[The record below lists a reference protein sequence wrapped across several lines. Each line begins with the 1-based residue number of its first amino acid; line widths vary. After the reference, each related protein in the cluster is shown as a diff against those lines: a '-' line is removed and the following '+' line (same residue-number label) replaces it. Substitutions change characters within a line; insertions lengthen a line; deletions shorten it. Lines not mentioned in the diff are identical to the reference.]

1 MAPSLVDAAAA
12 LRAAAADLIAADT
25 DAATVAELMTVM
37 DDVES
42 VRRLLP
48 VAEHRIV
55 NRLSAETNPLDYGA
69 TTISKLVAFRLRI
82 SSGEA
87 SRRLAEAK
95 DLGPRRTL
103 IGEPLEPVLAL
114 TAAAQVDGAI
124 NAEHVKI
131 IRGFFAG
138 LPDHVDPQTRQ
149 GAEADLVR
157 VAREHGPE
165 GLRKAVDLLL
175 ALLHPDGNFSD
186 EERQRRRG
194 VTIGKQQADGM
205 SPVSGY
211 LTPEARAT
219 FEALLAKMAAPGM
232 CNPDDESP
240 TVDAEPEPEATERDT
255 RTPAQRNHDALLAM
269 GRMVLCSG
277 KLGQLNGL
285 PVTVIVSTTLQDLE
299 SAAGRPAVTAGGSL
313 LPMPDLIR
321 MASHA
326 HHYLAVFDG
335 HTGQAL
341 HLGRTRRCAN
351 PAQRIVLHARDRGCT
366 RPGCTVDGYHSQV
379 HHAVADWKHDG
390 QTNVNDLSFA
400 CGPDNRMI
408 ETTDWTTR
416 KRSDGKTEWIPP
428 PDLDTGQARVN
439 DLHHPERLLRPP
451 DEDGDDDPV

>member
-25 DAATVAELMTVM
+25 DTATVAELMAAL

-48 VAEHRIV
+48 VAEHRV
-55 NRLSAETNPLDYGA
+55 LNRLAAETNPLDYGA
-69 TTISKLVAFRLRI
+69 TTMSKLVAFRLRI

-103 IGEPLEPVLAL
+103 IGEPLEPVLAR

-131 IRGFFAG
+131 IRGFFAT
-138 LPDHVDPQTRQ
+138 LPDHVDLQTREE
-149 GAEADLVR
+149 AEADLVR
-157 VAREHGPE
+157 VARAHAPE

-186 EERQRRRG
+186 EERKRRRG

-205 SPVSGY
+205 SPVRGY

-219 FEALLAKMAAPGM
+219 FEALLAKLAAPGM

-240 TVDAEPEPEATERDT
+240 TVEGEPDDEVAQRDD

-299 SAAGRPAVTAGGSL
+299 TAAGRPAVTAGGTL

-335 HTGQAL
+335 HTGEAL

-408 ETTDWTTR
+408 DTTGWTTR
-416 KRSDGKTEWIPP
+416 KRGDGKTEWIPP

-451 DEDGDDDPV
+451 DEDDDPV

>member
-12 LRAAAADLIAADT
+12 LRAAVADLIAADT
-25 DAATVAELMTVM
+25 DAASAAELLAAM

-42 VRRLLP
+42 VRRVLP
-48 VAEHRIV
+48 VTEHRIV

-69 TTISKLVAFRLRI
+69 TTMSKLVAFRLRI
-82 SSGEA
+82 SSTEA

-103 IGEPLEPVLAL
+103 IGEPLTPVLAL
-114 TAAAQVDGAI
+114 TAAAQADGAI
-124 NAEHVKI
+124 NAEHLKI

-138 LPDHVDPQTRQ
+138 LPDHVDVQARL
-149 GAEADLVR
+149 GAERDLVR
-157 VAREHGPE
+157 VAREHGPD
-165 GLRKAVDLLL
+165 GLREAVKLLL
-175 ALLHPDGNFSD
+175 ALLHPDGNLSD
-186 EERQRRRG
+186 EERKRRRG

-219 FEALLAKMAAPGM
+219 FEALLAKLAAPGM
-232 CNPDDESP
+232 CNPDDDTP
-240 TVDAEPEPEATERDT
+240 TVEGDPEEETVERDT
-255 RTPAQRNHDALLAM
+255 RTPAQRNHDALVAM

-366 RPGCTVDGYHSQV
+366 RPGCMVDGYHSQV

-390 QTNVNDLSFA
+390 QTNVDELAFA

-408 ETTDWTTR
+408 ETTGWRTR
-416 KRSDGKTEWIPP
+416 KRNDGKTEWVPP
-428 PDLDTGQARVN
+428 PRLDTGQARVN

-451 DEDGDDDPV
+451 DEDDDPV

>member
-12 LRAAAADLIAADT
+12 LRAAVADLIAADT
-25 DAATVAELMTVM
+25 DTATVAEVVAAM

-48 VAEHRIV
+48 VAEHRIL
-55 NRLSAETNPLDYGA
+55 NRLAADTNPLDYGA
-69 TTISKLVAFRLRI
+69 TTVSKLLAFRLRI
-82 SSGEA
+82 STGEA

-103 IGEPLEPVLAL
+103 IGQPLDPVLAQ
-114 TAAAQVDGAI
+114 TAAAQIDGAI

-131 IRGFFAG
+131 IRGFFAT
-138 LPDHVDPQTRQ
+138 LPDHIDPHTRQ
-149 GAEADLVR
+149 AAEADLVR

-165 GLRKAVDLLL
+165 GLRKAVTLLL
-175 ALLHPDGNFSD
+175 ALLHPDGTFSD
-186 EERQRRRG
+186 EERHRRRG
-194 VTIGKQQADGM
+194 IVIGKQQADGM
-205 SPVSGY
+205 SPVTGY
-211 LTPEARAT
+211 LTPEARGT

-232 CNPDDESP
+232 CNPDDVAP
-240 TVDAEPEPEATERDT
+240 VVDGDPEPERAERDT
-255 RTPAQRNHDALLAM
+255 RTPAQRTHDALLAM

-285 PVTVIVSTTLQDLE
+285 PVTVIVSNTLQDLE

-366 RPGCTVDGYHSQV
+366 RPGCTVDGYRSQV
-379 HHAVADWKHDG
+379 HHAVADWKDDG
-390 QTNVNDLSFA
+390 QTDVDDLSFA

-408 ETTDWTTR
+408 ETTAWRTR
-416 KRSDGKTEWIPP
+416 KRTDGTTEWIPP
-428 PDLDTGQARVN
+428 PQLDTGQARVN
-439 DLHHPERLLRPP
+439 DLHHPERLLRQA
-451 DEDGDDDPV
+451 DEDDDDDPV

>member
-12 LRAAAADLIAADT
+12 LRAAAANLIAADT
-25 DAATVAELMTVM
+25 DAASVAELLAAM

-48 VAEHRIV
+48 VAEHRV
-55 NRLSAETNPLDYGA
+55 FNRLADETNPLDYGA
-69 TTISKLVAFRLRI
+69 TTMSKLVAFRLRI
-82 SSGEA
+82 SSSEA

-103 IGEPLEPVLAL
+103 VGEPLEPVLAL
-114 TAAAQVDGAI
+114 TAKAQADGAI

-131 IRGFFAG
+131 IRGFLAN
-138 LPDHVDPQTRQ
+138 LPDHIDPDTRH

-165 GLRKAVDLLL
+165 GLREAVKLLL

-186 EERQRRRG
+186 AERKRRRG

-205 SPVSGY
+205 SPVTGY

-219 FEALLAKMAAPGM
+219 FEALLAKLAAPGM
-232 CNPDDESP
+232 CNPDDDTP
-240 TVDAEPEPEATERDT
+240 TVDDEPDDEVAQRDT

-285 PVTVIVSTTLQDLE
+285 PVTVIVTTTLQDLE

-313 LPMPDLIR
+313 LPIPDLIR
-321 MASHA
+321 MATHA

-366 RPGCTVDGYHSQV
+366 RPGCTVDGYHAQV

-408 ETTDWTTR
+408 ETTEWTTS
-416 KRSDGKTEWIPP
+416 KRNDGKTEWIPP
-428 PDLDTGQARVN
+428 PQLDTGQARVN

-451 DEDGDDDPV
+451 DEDDDPV